1 MTNCHDKVTHRTW
14 VGHKLMRKN
23 GVMVYVSSILTT
35 STNIITM
42 IITQTINNTVVDMT
56 HVINLQSE
64 GVLTRQDVLGII
76 ETNKQCIIWNQLKL
90 LTKDLSISG

>member
-1 MTNCHDKVTHRTW
+1 VVAN
-14 VGHKLMRKN
+14 
-23 GVMVYVSSILTT
+23 VSSTLTT

-56 HVINLQSE
+56 HIINLQSE

-76 ETNKQCIIWNQLKL
+76 ETNKQCI
-90 LTKDLSISG
+90 

>member
-1 MTNCHDKVTHRTW
+1 MSWQSDI
-14 VGHKLMRKN
+14 
-23 GVMVYVSSILTT
+23 MVNVSSILTM

-56 HVINLQSE
+56 HIINLQSE

-76 ETNKQCIIWNQLKL
+76 ETNKQCIIW
-90 LTKDLSISG
+90 D

>member
-1 MTNCHDKVTHRTW
+1 
-14 VGHKLMRKN
+14 
-23 GVMVYVSSILTT
+23 MVYVSSILTT

-56 HVINLQSE
+56 HIINLQGE

-76 ETNKQCIIWNQLKL
+76 ETNKQCII
-90 LTKDLSISG
+90 